1 MSTYELI
8 AKLSQLDYFKDLLKQ
23 GIVPINWTNYKQIY
37 EFYQQEKQHAKG
49 KQLVTNVCEKFK
61 KAKAVS
67 MRLLRKWRSEFI
79 AFQK

>member
-1 MSTYELI
+1 VRTYELI

-23 GIVPINWTNYKQIY
+23 GIVPVNWTNYKQIY

-61 KAKAVS
+61 I
-67 MRLLRKWRSEFI
+67 SESSVYAI
-79 AFQK
+79 IKKMED